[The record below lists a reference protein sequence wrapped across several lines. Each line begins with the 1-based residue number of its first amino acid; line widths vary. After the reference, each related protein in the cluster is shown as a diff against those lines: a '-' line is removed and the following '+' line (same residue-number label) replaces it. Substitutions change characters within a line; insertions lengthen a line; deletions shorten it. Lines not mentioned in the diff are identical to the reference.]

1 MSGEGCMMCA
11 THREYR
17 YFCCTNRRGNEMK
30 ILEGMWAANLF
41 IGNLGEKSDG
51 FDKNSPPEVQ
61 MSGLTV

>member
-1 MSGEGCMMCA
+1 
-11 THREYR
+11 
-17 YFCCTNRRGNEMK
+17 MK